1 MNTGSKMVLQIT
13 SSWPQGLF
21 CSGLGWRTI
30 VPCRTNLTPNS
41 VECKV
46 TKDDTV
52 HREADCAL
60 NLSSKCLGYPSC
72 PFLLKHCIKSAFS
85 LANFTRHLPFSLLS
99 FFLYRS
105 NMVVREASQAT
116 RLVFEH
122 ISIDSS
128 ATLTQYVANY
138 IKNSSR
144 QRGNALSGTW
154 PIN

>member
-30 VPCRTNLTPNS
+30 VPCRPNLIPNS

-60 NLSSKCLGYPSC
+60 NLSSKCLGYPTC
-72 PFLLKHCIKSAFS
+72 PFLLKQCIKSVFS
-85 LANFTRHLPFSLLS
+85 LANFTRHLPFSLL
-99 FFLYRS
+99 FFVQKPHGCSWSVSS
-105 NMVVREASQAT
+105 NQTCIWTHLHRQQCNTYTVCGQLHKEFLEAAGQCAQ
-116 RLVFEH
+116 RH
-122 ISIDSS
+122 
-128 ATLTQYVANY
+128 VAH
-138 IKNSSR
+138 
-144 QRGNALSGTW
+144 
-154 PIN
+154 

>member
-30 VPCRTNLTPNS
+30 VPCRPNLIPNS

-72 PFLLKHCIKSAFS
+72 PFLLKHCIKSVF
-85 LANFTRHLPFSLLS
+85 HLQTSHATYRFPF

-105 NMVVREASQAT
+105 HMVVREVSQAT

-144 QRGNALSGTW
+144 QQGNALSGTW